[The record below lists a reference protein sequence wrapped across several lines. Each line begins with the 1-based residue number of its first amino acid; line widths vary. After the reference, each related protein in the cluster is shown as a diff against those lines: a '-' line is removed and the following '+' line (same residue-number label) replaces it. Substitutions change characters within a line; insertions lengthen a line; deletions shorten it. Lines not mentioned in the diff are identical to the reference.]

1 MKNKKTELS
10 LILILTIIIS
20 SFSVVLA
27 DSGSND
33 FDKEV
38 LVLGEDLNITM
49 VNDLKKKY
57 GIDREI
63 KQIIITN
70 KEEHEALGKYI
81 DKEIIT
87 NKSMSSAYIKLLDE
101 GQGIRVE
108 TENINWVTEDM
119 YANALLTAGV
129 TDAYVKV
136 IGPFPVSGTAALTGA
151 MKAYEDLTGE
161 VIEKNKKDVANDEMV
176 TTAKLSDEIGKEKA
190 EELITQVKIY
200 IIENN
205 ITDEKKIKEVVEKT
219 VEELGIKMD
228 KETID
233 SVTRVMKRISE
244 LDIDID
250 KVTQQLDSIVK
261 KLDKIDIDTEQVK
274 GLLGKIFDMLSSIF
288 NKLFK

>member
-10 LILILTIIIS
+10 LILVLTIIIS

-27 DSGSND
+27 DSGSID

-63 KQIIITN
+63 KQLIITN

-101 GQGIRVE
+101 GQGIKVE

-219 VEELGIKMD
+219 IEELGIKMD
-228 KETID
+228 KETIE

-274 GLLGKIFDMLSSIF
+274 GILGKIFDMLSSIF

>member
-101 GQGIRVE
+101 GQGIKVE

-219 VEELGIKMD
+219 IEELGIKMD

>member
-101 GQGIRVE
+101 GQGIKVE